1 MSRLSVDEMVTKI
14 IEIEKNASKKKMFSE
29 VGGGFKTSA
38 AKINSDAIDSILEL
52 LEEDLDEN

>member
-38 AKINSDAIDSILEL
+38 AKINSDIGRAHV
-52 LEEDLDEN
+52 